1 MTQKEA
7 IIMKST
13 MTSKNRIRTR
23 IIATALAAISVF
35 SAGSVAMTSVSAATV
50 SSVKVQS
57 AASDGFFSGASALIS
72 VLGKSNP
79 IAGIISSGL
88 LGAFKTF
95 YNDATKT
102 PQAALYTATP

>member
-1 MTQKEA
+1 MTN
-7 IIMKST
+7 T
-13 MTSKNRIRTR
+13 MTRKTRIKTR

-35 SAGSVAMTSVSAATV
+35 SVGSVAMTSASAATASTV
-50 SSVKVQS
+50 SVKS